1 MKLGI
6 MQPYFFPYIGY
17 WQLINA
23 VDKYVVYDDVTYIKG
38 GWISRNN
45 ILLNNSKHMLTLPLV
60 SPSSFKKINEIDITK
75 EIKMKEKVIKTIK
88 TAYLKAPYYKDII
101 PFIERLFDSN
111 TNIAMLN
118 YNAILE
124 INNYLEITT
133 EVLLSSAIEKD
144 NSLKGQDKVLHINK
158 VLGADIYINAI
169 GGKKLYNKD
178 KFEEKNI
185 KLFFLQTGDIKYKQY
200 NDEFIP
206 NLSIIDVL
214 MFNDKKKIQDFL
226 NNYTLI

>member
-1 MKLGI
+1 
-6 MQPYFFPYIGY
+6 
-17 WQLINA
+17 
-23 VDKYVVYDDVTYIKG
+23 
-38 GWISRNN
+38 
-45 ILLNNSKHMLTLPLV
+45 MLTLPLV

-169 GGKKLYNKD
+169 GGKKLYSKD

-206 NLSIIDVL
+206 NLSIMEYEI
-214 MFNDKKKIQDFL
+214 
-226 NNYTLI
+226 

>member
-169 GGKKLYNKD
+169 GGKKLYSKD

-200 NDEFIP
+200 NNEFIP

>member
-111 TNIAMLN
+111 TNIATLN

-169 GGKKLYNKD
+169 GGKKLYSKD

-200 NDEFIP
+200 NDEFISD
-206 NLSIIDVL
+206 LSIIDVL

>member
-169 GGKKLYNKD
+169 GGKKLYSKD